1 MRLNR
6 PYVLGMTVA
15 MTATAAFA
23 PAASDGITF
32 QTKAPTDVR
41 VQQFVFGPNSR
52 TGWHHHPGW
61 SSWW

>member
-1 MRLNR
+1 
-6 PYVLGMTVA
+6 MTVA

-52 TGWHHHPGW
+52 IGWHHHSGW